1 MNIENK
7 KQFATILLAVGLG
20 LIAVLLTS
28 QYVQNKVVQQ
38 TEFLAKDFQKKN
50 AVLINELELMK
61 KEVNQV
67 HQEQAALAKAQQQ
80 LRLVASQQEMTPTSP
95 KPAVQM
101 AAFSVRTPPG
111 KRALT
116 ISIES
121 LAAVG
126 GLVNPGDF
134 VDILAHL
141 KVPANLEDERAKPET
156 VTTVL
161 FQNIQ
166 VLAVGTNFKPLS
178 NEPAYDLQQKTKT
191 LNVTLAVTPEEAGLL
206 TFAEANGTL
215 QLALR
220 APAEESTQRI
230 QVASWESLSDFVK
243 EKQGTELV
251 VPESKATV
259 KSVEKF
265 TPQKGIDVD
274 VEEDVPAEP
283 KIQIFRGGRAL

>member
-28 QYVQNKVVQQ
+28 QYVQTKVQQQ

-50 AVLINELELMK
+50 AVLINEVEVMK
-61 KEVNQV
+61 KEFKRIEQD
-67 HQEQAALAKAQQQ
+67 QAALAKAQQQ
-80 LRLVASQQEMTPTSP
+80 LRVAQPQQATPA

-116 ISIES
+116 ISIDS

-134 VDILAHL
+134 VDVLAHL
-141 KVPANLEDERAKPET
+141 KVPENLEDEKSET
-156 VTTVL
+156 TKVTSVL

-166 VLAVGTNFKPLS
+166 VLAVGTNFKPLG
-178 NEPAYDLQQKTKT
+178 NEPAYEMKCSK
-191 LNVTLAVTPEEAGLL
+191 N
-206 TFAEANGTL
+206 
-215 QLALR
+215 
-220 APAEESTQRI
+220 QRR
-230 QVASWESLSDFVK
+230 SM
-243 EKQGTELV
+243 
-251 VPESKATV
+251 
-259 KSVEKF
+259 
-265 TPQKGIDVD
+265 
-274 VEEDVPAEP
+274 
-283 KIQIFRGGRAL
+283 

>member
-28 QYVQNKVVQQ
+28 QYVQNKVQQQ

-50 AVLINELELMK
+50 AVLINELEGMK
-61 KEVNQV
+61 KDFKRIEQD
-67 HQEQAALAKAQQQ
+67 QAALAKAQQQ
-80 LRLVASQQEMTPTSP
+80 LRVAQPQQAGAPV

-116 ISIES
+116 ISIDS

-134 VDILAHL
+134 VDVLAHL
-141 KVPANLEDERAKPET
+141 KIPENLGDTAST
-156 VTTVL
+156 TAQVTTVL

-166 VLAVGTNFKPLS
+166 VLAVGTNFNPLG
-178 NEPAYDLQQKTKT
+178 NEPAYELQQKSRT

-206 TFAEANGTL
+206 TFAQANGTF
-215 QLALR
+215 QLTLR

-230 QVASWESLSDFVK
+230 QVASWNTLAEFVK
-243 EKQGTELV
+243 KRQGTDLV
-251 VPESKATV
+251 VPKSKAPV
-259 KSVEKF
+259 AVVEKDI
-265 TPQKGIDVD
+265 TVE
-274 VEEDVPAEP
+274 VEEEEPASN
-283 KIQIFRGGRAL
+283 IQIFRGGREL